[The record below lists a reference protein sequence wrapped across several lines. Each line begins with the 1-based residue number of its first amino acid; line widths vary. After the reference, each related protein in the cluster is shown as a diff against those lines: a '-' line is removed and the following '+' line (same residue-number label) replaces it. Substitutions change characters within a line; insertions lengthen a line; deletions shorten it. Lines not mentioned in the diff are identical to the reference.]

1 MFTRLRSVLI
11 ALLALPVIY
20 ALYFHELAGV
30 GMIDPDE
37 PRYASIGREMA
48 KSGDWI
54 TPRLW
59 GNEWFEKPALLYW
72 MIGLGHKL
80 GLPGELAAR
89 LPIALLS
96 LAFAV
101 FFYWRVRGIF
111 GELPARFATLALA
124 TSAGW
129 VAYSHFAVTDL
140 PLAVCFGAAMLL
152 YLEWANG
159 GDQWLVWTA
168 GACLGLAVLAKGLVP
183 LVLALPA
190 LWFSRDQRKEWWK
203 PVVALLV
210 VALPWYAACY
220 AANGWL
226 FIDVFIVRHHFSR
239 FADDTLK
246 HAQPF
251 WFYVPVLIGAVFPW
265 SPALLLTARA
275 DSLRDPRRQY
285 VVAWLLWTLLFF
297 SLATNKLPGY
307 LLPLL
312 PAAAILIGLALAE
325 VEKAY
330 IALIAG
336 ALLLGL
342 VPLVAEVLPIALA
355 DGLSHAKP
363 GDLPW
368 RYLAI
373 GAIGAGLVFRHE
385 YATSRAAAVSLL
397 AIGSVAGI
405 AYLKREAFP
414 KLEAQVS
421 ARPLWR
427 GIAPRRAEICMGNME
442 RRWRYGLNYYAVK
455 PLPDCLVAPRPVILE
470 QRGGDRP
477 LPWIQQP

>member
-1 MFTRLRSVLI
+1 ML
-11 ALLALPVIY
+11 LLAVPVIY
-20 ALYFHELAGV
+20 ALYFHALTGV

-48 KSGDWI
+48 KSGDWV

-72 MIGLGHKL
+72 MIGLGNKL

-89 LPIALLS
+89 LPVALLS
-96 LAFAV
+96 LGFAI
-101 FFYWRVRGIF
+101 FFYFRVRSVF
-111 GELPARFATLALA
+111 GELPARFATAVLT

-152 YLEWANG
+152 YLEWLSG
-159 GDQWLVWTA
+159 GDEYLAWAA

-183 LVLALPA
+183 LVLALPV
-190 LWFSRDQRKEWWK
+190 LWFARDRRSAWWK
-203 PVVALLV
+203 PVLAMLV

-226 FIDVFIVRHHFSR
+226 FIDVFIIRHHFSR

-251 WFYVPVLIGAVFPW
+251 WYYVPVLIAAVFPW
-265 SPALLLTARA
+265 SPALLLAARR
-275 DSLRDPRRQY
+275 DSWRDVRRQY
-285 VVAWLLWTLLFF
+285 VAAWLLWTLVFF

-307 LLPLL
+307 LMPLL
-312 PAAAILIGLALAE
+312 PAAAILTGLALAE

-330 IALIAG
+330 LALIAG
-336 ALLLGL
+336 AVLLGL
-342 VPLVAEVLPIALA
+342 VPMVAEVLPIALTE
-355 DGLSHAKP
+355 GLSHVSLAQ
-363 GDLPW
+363 LPW
-368 RYLAI
+368 RYLALGVI
-373 GAIGAGLVFRHE
+373 AGGLVFRHE
-385 YATSRAAAVSLL
+385 YATSRAAAVGLL

-405 AYLKREAFP
+405 AFLKRDAYP
-414 KLEAQVS
+414 KLEQQVS
-421 ARPLWR
+421 ARPLWK
-427 GIAPRRAEICMGNME
+427 GIANRRGEICMGNME

-455 PLPDCLVAPRPVILE
+455 PLPDCLVSPRPIILE

-477 LPWIQQP
+477 LPWIEEPGLVPRGH

>member
-1 MFTRLRSVLI
+1 M
-11 ALLALPVIY
+11 IY
-20 ALYFHELAGV
+20 ALYFHGLTGV

-48 KSGDWI
+48 QSGDWV

-72 MIGLGHKL
+72 MIAMGTKL

-89 LPIALLS
+89 LPVALLS
-96 LAFAV
+96 FAFAV
-101 FFYWRVRGIF
+101 FFYLRTRELF
-111 GELPARFATLALA
+111 GELPARFATLVLA

-152 YLEWANG
+152 FLEWLSG
-159 GDQWLVWTA
+159 GEPWLIWMA

-190 LWFSRDQRKEWWK
+190 LWFARNRWNEMWK
-203 PVVALLV
+203 PVLAAAI

-226 FIDVFIVRHHFSR
+226 FIDVFFIRHHFSR
-239 FADDTLK
+239 FTDDALK
-246 HAQPF
+246 HVQPF
-251 WFYVPVLIGAVFPW
+251 WYYVPVLIAALFPW
-265 SPALLLTARA
+265 SAALLLAIRR
-275 DSLRDPRRQY
+275 DSLQDVRRQY

-312 PAAAILIGLALAE
+312 PAAAILTGLALAE

-330 IALIAG
+330 LALIGG

-342 VPLVAEVLPIALA
+342 VPMVAEVLPIALA
-355 DGLSHAKP
+355 EGLSHV
-363 GDLPW
+363 DLSQLPW
-368 RYLAI
+368 RYLAV
-373 GAIGAGLVFRHE
+373 GVVFAGLIFRHE
-385 YATSRAAAVSLL
+385 YSTSRAAAVALL
-397 AIGSVAGI
+397 AVGSVAGI

-414 KLEAQVS
+414 RLEQQVS

-427 GIAPRRAEICMGNME
+427 GIANRRTEICMGNME
-442 RRWRYGLNYYAVK
+442 RRWRYGLNFYAVK
-455 PLPDCLVAPRPVILE
+455 PLPDCFVAPRPIVME
-470 QRGGDRP
+470 QRGEDRP
-477 LPWIQQP
+477 RPWLQP

>member
-1 MFTRLRSVLI
+1 MVTRLRSLLI
-11 ALLALPVIY
+11 LLFALPVIY
-20 ALYFHELAGV
+20 ALYFHALDGV

-72 MIGLGHKL
+72 MIAIGHKL

-89 LPIALLS
+89 LPVALLS
-96 LAFAV
+96 LAFAI
-101 FFYWRVRGIF
+101 FFYFRVRKIF
-111 GELPARFATLALA
+111 GELPARFATLVLT

-152 YLEWANG
+152 YLEWLNG
-159 GDQWLVWTA
+159 GDKYLAYAA

-183 LVLALPA
+183 LVLALPV
-190 LWFSRDQRKEWWK
+190 LWFARERKSELWK
-203 PVVALLV
+203 PVLAMLI
-210 VALPWYAACY
+210 VALPWYVACY
-220 AANGWL
+220 AQNGWL
-226 FIDVFIVRHHFSR
+226 FIDVFIIRHHFSR

-246 HAQPF
+246 HVQPF
-251 WFYVPVLIGAVFPW
+251 WYYLPVLIAALFPW
-265 SPALLLTARA
+265 SLALLMAIRR
-275 DSLRDPRRQY
+275 DSIKDVRRQY
-285 VVAWLLWTLLFF
+285 IAAWLFFALVFF

-325 VEKAY
+325 VERAY
-330 IALIAG
+330 LALIGG

-342 VPLVAEVLPIALA
+342 VPMVAEVLPVALSE
-355 DGLSHAKP
+355 GLSHARFA
-363 GDLPW
+363 DLSW

-373 GAIGAGLVFRHE
+373 GAIGGALVFRHE
-385 YATSRAAAVSLL
+385 YATSRTAAVGLL

-405 AYLKREAFP
+405 AFLKREAFP
-414 KLEAQVS
+414 NLEQRVS

-427 GIAPRRAEICMGNME
+427 GLEKRRAEICMGNMD
-442 RRWRYGLNYYAVK
+442 RHWRYGLNYYAVK
-455 PLPDCLVAPRPVILE
+455 PLPDCLLTPKPIILE
-470 QRGGDRP
+470 QRGEDRP
-477 LPWIQQP
+477 RPWIQ